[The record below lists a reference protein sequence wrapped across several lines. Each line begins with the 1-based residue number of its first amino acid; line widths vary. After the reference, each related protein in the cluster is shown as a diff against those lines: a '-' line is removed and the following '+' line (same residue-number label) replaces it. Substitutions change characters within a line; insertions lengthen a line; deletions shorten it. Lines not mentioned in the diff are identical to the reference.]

1 MATIR
6 QNDNQA
12 YHTQPIIHNKEA
24 LPGGGGGGGAP
35 VARLNFLNSHGG
47 GGN

>member
-6 QNDNQA
+6 QNDKQA

-24 LPGGGGGGGAP
+24 LPGGGGGGSP
-35 VARLNFLNSHGG
+35 VARLNFLNSHVGV
-47 GGN
+47 GN